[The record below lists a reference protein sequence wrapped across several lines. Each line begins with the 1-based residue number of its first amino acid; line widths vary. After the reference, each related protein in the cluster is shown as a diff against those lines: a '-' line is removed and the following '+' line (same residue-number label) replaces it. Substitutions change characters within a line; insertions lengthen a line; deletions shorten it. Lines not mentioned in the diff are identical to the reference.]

1 MNNLELEIAE
11 LQKMIE
17 TKRDQLERE
26 GGIYEEKELVREAVG
41 EMLDHQISQSPNSTS
56 PQLEA
61 IKTST
66 PSSNASYLDCLDSSV
81 LDKVNQLIVA
91 VSVKGLGAT
100 VNQLVNQEPLII
112 DAFHDALVD
121 KFYDELKARGFI
133 K

>member
-100 VNQLVNQEPLII
+100 VDQLVNQEPLII